1 MLPVSV
7 AAQVQVGSILT
18 DQSQKLLW
26 SQKQMDGTLKIGIGA
41 NLQSVEK
48 RYGFWGGLQRKII
61 LKLLL
66 VKSL

>member
-18 DQSQKLLW
+18 DRSQKLLW

-41 NLQSVEK
+41 NPQSVEK
-48 RYGFWGGLQRKII
+48 RLQRKII